1 MEGNPEYWY
10 SLDSHEHAGTMTRDP
25 LEASYISL
33 LEVIKKLE
41 SYDKFSRVN
50 KFYITICSN
59 SLSVFI

>member
-10 SLDSHEHAGTMTRDP
+10 SLDSQEDAGTMTRNP
-25 LEASYISL
+25 MEGGYISL
-33 LEVIKKLE
+33 LEVIKKQE

-50 KFYITICSN
+50 KFYITICSY